1 MKQLAKTSCFLFAIL
16 KLSTGMELSNPV
28 FSNTSLLCPLQKQ
41 KRLLLFIF
49 LMSSITQKIT
59 SQKCYK

>member
-28 FSNTSLLCPLQKQ
+28 FSNISLLCPLQKQ

-49 LMSSITQKIT
+49 LMS
-59 SQKCYK
+59 